1 MIYHILALISIGNLE
16 ILNCGSLLRGGFSVK
31 MERFQIRGHVQTT
44 WTTEG
49 EGGYRNDYNCL
60 QGGGG
65 VKALST
71 WTKTLSILVMFVQLL
86 MRPKC
91 PFLLVLCAF

>member
-1 MIYHILALISIGNLE
+1 MYKP
-16 ILNCGSLLRGGFSVK
+16 RG
-31 MERFQIRGHVQTT
+31 QQRGVIEMTT
-44 WTTEG
+44 IV
-49 EGGYRNDYNCL
+49 YK
-60 QGGGG
+60 GGGG